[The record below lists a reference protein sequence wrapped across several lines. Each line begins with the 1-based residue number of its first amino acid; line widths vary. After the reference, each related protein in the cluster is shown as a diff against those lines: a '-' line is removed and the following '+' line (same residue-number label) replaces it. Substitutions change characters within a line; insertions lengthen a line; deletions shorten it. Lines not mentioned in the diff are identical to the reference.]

1 MGRDICLVIA
11 HKLAAVVVAEAV
23 VVGEEVAGAAV
34 VAAVVA
40 VIDINRLECG
50 YTLSGVSILAWSN
63 LTKFQQNLKNVLARY
78 RY

>member
-34 VAAVVA
+34 VDAVVA
-40 VIDINRLECG
+40 AIVINMLNCG
-50 YTLSGVSILAWSN
+50 YMLSGAILGLALPN
-63 LTKFQQNLKNVLARY
+63 LTKFQQHLP
-78 RY
+78 